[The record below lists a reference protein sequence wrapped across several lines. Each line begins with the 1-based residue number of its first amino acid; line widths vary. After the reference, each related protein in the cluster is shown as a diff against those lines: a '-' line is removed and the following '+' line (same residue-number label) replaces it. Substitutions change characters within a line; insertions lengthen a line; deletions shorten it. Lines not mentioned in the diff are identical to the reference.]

1 MLFKYTYNVSWNLF
15 EIWYLNFLMDSICCL
30 VSFRFMNDACLF
42 LACYNFLV
50 EKCTF
55 KVIFCKVSTITNEK
69 LSMSFTFNIQLLK
82 HPQHNK
88 DFCVQYIRMLEN
100 SAHLCTKGGWIGK
113 YGGCRTKGTVEAR
126 LQSWSINTSSCAH
139 SLRESDSGRGGDAHD
154 SILLASVVPTAT
166 RNWAAVIVRPYS
178 CPSLAH
184 LQQCSLWPE
193 CYRGTHR
200 KLQHWPPQR
209 HLQESYDTEYHGGI
223 CRTLPP
229 PASSLM
235 VVQLAIQ
242 DPRYEGIA
250 HHPSAPGSG
259 NYDACGSRAAMTL

>member
-30 VSFRFMNDACLF
+30 VSFLFMNDACLF

-88 DFCVQYIRMLEN
+88 VVYVQYIRMLEN

-113 YGGCRTKGTVEAR
+113 YGGCRMKGTVEVC

-139 SLRESDSGRGGDAHD
+139 NLRESDSDRGGDAHD
-154 SILLASVVPTAT
+154 AIFLATVVPTAT

-184 LQQCSLWPE
+184 LQQCSLRHWMLQRYPQE
-193 CYRGTHR
+193 NYSTGHHRVTHR
-200 KLQHWPPQR
+200 KVITL
-209 HLQESYDTEYHGGI
+209 DTMEASAGP
-223 CRTLPP
+223 CLLLPLP
-229 PASSLM
+229 SSLCNLQFRIPDM
-235 VVQLAIQ
+235 
-242 DPRYEGIA
+242 RE
-250 HHPSAPGSG
+250 
-259 NYDACGSRAAMTL
+259 